1 VAAGGEPCTAQDNCR
16 GGNGDRTGRIVG
28 AHVRCWYVVR
38 VRVTRSPACVPF
50 TDAVVR
56 PLRVRPTEKTDETR
70 KRLDMGFVQVQ
81 PARRY
86 TGSHRPVV
94 RGKVGPPDRRRGKQS
109 VRGLVGWTAT
119 VAAAG
124 LAGTVLFIRSRV
136 HAHVRPTAD
145 ADAVAVAG
153 PLVLI
158 NRPARA
164 SAAPGHARLSAV
176 WPASCTCTS
185 SRDGGDAVCACL
197 HAAVR
202 AQGHSAPDWP

>member
-1 VAAGGEPCTAQDNCR
+1 MAAGGEPCTAQDNCR

-136 HAHVRPTAD
+136 HAHVRHGRCRCRCRRGAPCAD
-145 ADAVAVAG
+145 QSARARVRRARTCAPIGRVAG
-153 PLVLI
+153 
-158 NRPARA
+158 
-164 SAAPGHARLSAV
+164 
-176 WPASCTCTS
+176 
-185 SRDGGDAVCACL
+185 
-197 HAAVR
+197 
-202 AQGHSAPDWP
+202 